1 MTRKEKVAQMCPK
14 NVGCGHLGGVAG
26 CPDSYP
32 FLDTTGSNITE
43 CKRKKLVGMKVDCRE
58 CWNMEWPDQ
67 KTDRPQWQQTF
78 MSRFMNVV

>member
-32 FLDTTGSNITE
+32 FLDTTGSN
-43 CKRKKLVGMKVDCRE
+43 RM
-58 CWNMEWPDQ
+58 
-67 KTDRPQWQQTF
+67 
-78 MSRFMNVV
+78 

>member
-1 MTRKEKVAQMCPK
+1 MTRKEKVVQMCPK

-43 CKRKKLVGMKVDCRE
+43 CKRKQLMGMKVDCRE
-58 CWNMEWPDQ
+58 CWNMEWPEQ
-67 KTDRPQWQQTF
+67 KADRPQWQQSF
-78 MSRFMNVV
+78 MNRFMNVV